1 MKTIKT
7 LSKSIR
13 EYKKPSLLSP
23 LFIAIEV
30 LMECFIP
37 LIIARFINTINNTS
51 IAGSELI
58 KTILI
63 YGVILIAMAVVSLLG
78 GMFAAKFSS
87 KAGAGFAKNLRKDMF
102 YNVQNF
108 SFSNIDKFS
117 SSSSKSL

>member
-1 MKTIKT
+1 MKIIKT

-13 EYKKPSLLSP
+13 EYKNPSLLSP

-51 IAGSELI
+51 IAGSELMR
-58 KTILI
+58 TIII
-63 YGVILIAMAVVSLLG
+63 YGLILIAMAVVSLLG
-78 GMFAAKFSS
+78 GMFAAKFSA

-102 YNVQNF
+102 HKIQDF
-108 SFSNIDKFS
+108 SFSNIDNFS
-117 SSSSKSL
+117 S